1 MPSAYSVH
9 SIDESGPPEW
19 LPGEARAASAF
30 LAMVLLLVVEIN
42 IQIHRVFKYRR
53 GVYFWAMQI
62 GSLGCAVD
70 AIGVMTKNL
79 VPHSTRAWPF
89 YTLMATTGWAV
100 YTVAQ
105 LMVLYSRLHLV
116 LDSQLVQ
123 KCVFYIIVVV
133 SPVLIV
139 TDWTTTWPAYNPKT
153 SSRWSPPEAIVE
165 RIAQLGFSTVEV
177 MINIIYTVSIVRLL
191 KPRSS
196 VRQRRVM
203 LDLLS
208 VNILAVVFDI
218 LNIVL
223 VYVNRVGIS
232 HPIQVFSYALKLR
245 LEFIVL
251 NQLMAVA
258 ARGHRRE
265 TYEETRYHHRPGVG
279 EGWDWDVSQFLRKNE
294 TNARVGECDHPRG
307 STTTGIS
314 RPPRSI
320 PPPIFMTPFR
330 SPTTQYTS
338 HSFLFSP
345 TPSTSRSPKW
355 RHTRMR
361 PGFGYPFSK
370 SPRSSKDTCDNLA
383 LEKANKRSSALTKN
397 DEDEPE
403 EEEIGLHE
411 WEKQGSHNL
420 EVPWLSSSPSL

>member
-9 SIDESGPPEW
+9 SIVESGPPEW
-19 LPGEARAASAF
+19 LPGEAHAASAF
-30 LAMVLLLVVEIN
+30 LAMALLLVVEIN
-42 IQIHRVFKYRR
+42 IQIHRVFRHRR
-53 GVYFWAMQI
+53 GVYFWAMQV

-79 VPHSTRAWPF
+79 VPHSTRVWPL

-105 LMVLYSRLHLV
+105 LTVLYSRLHLV
-116 LDSQLVQ
+116 LNSPRVQ
-123 KCVFYIIVVV
+123 RCVLYIIVVV
-133 SPVLIV
+133 SPLLII
-139 TDWTTTWPAYNPKT
+139 TDWTTTWPAWDPQT

-165 RIAQLGFSTVEV
+165 RIAQLGFSAVEV
-177 MINIIYTVSIVRLL
+177 MINIIYAVSIIKLL
-191 KPRSS
+191 KPKSS

-203 LDLLS
+203 LDLMY
-208 VNILAVVFDI
+208 VNILAVAFDV
-218 LNIVL
+218 LNIIL
-223 VYVNRVGIS
+223 VYVNRIGIS
-232 HPIQVFSYALKLR
+232 HPIQTFSYALKLR
-245 LEFIVL
+245 LEFIIL

-279 EGWDWDVSQFLRKNE
+279 EGCDWDASKFLGKNE
-294 TNARVGECDHPRG
+294 TNARAEESNH
-307 STTTGIS
+307 SATTGIS

-320 PPPIFMTPFR
+320 PPPISMTPFH
-330 SPTTQYTS
+330 SPRTENTS

-345 TPSTSRSPKW
+345 TPTSGGSPKR
-355 RHTRMR
+355 RHNWVR
-361 PGFGYPFSK
+361 PGFGIPFTRGSQ
-370 SPRSSKDTCDNLA
+370 SSKDTCENLA
-383 LEKANKRSSALTKN
+383 TEKANKKYSTWRRN

-411 WEKQGSHNL
+411 WERQGSHDL
-420 EVPWLSSSPSL
+420 GVPWLSRSPL